1 MFPLFRKRSTN
12 LVQSQLD
19 CFTKMNS
26 GNFNDHQETLYHSHS
41 TNPKMNQEAGGSGEN
56 GRQLRHELA
65 SQSLKPSRIRGS
77 MFFLFTICASNDH
90 KMEFFRTNLR
100 N

>member
-1 MFPLFRKRSTN
+1 
-12 LVQSQLD
+12 
-19 CFTKMNS
+19 MNS

-41 TNPKMNQEAGGSGEN
+41 TNPKMNQVKSSSIYFLIRQEAGGSGEN